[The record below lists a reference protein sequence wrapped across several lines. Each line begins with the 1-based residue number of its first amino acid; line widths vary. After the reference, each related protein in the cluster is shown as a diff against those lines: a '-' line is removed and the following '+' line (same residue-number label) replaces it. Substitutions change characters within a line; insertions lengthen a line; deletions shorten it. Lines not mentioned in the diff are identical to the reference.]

1 MLLAYAPT
9 DSLWKK
15 RVVWVGLHFIAGMD
29 LKILIEE
36 NGKVLKIWEWGGKLK
51 GLEMKHENL
60 IDRYLC
66 SDFIHSKLWSL

>member
-36 NGKVLKIWEWGGKLK
+36 NGKVLKISERGGKLK
-51 GLEMKHENL
+51 RLKMKHKHL
-60 IDRYLC
+60 IARYLC
-66 SDFIHSKLWSL
+66 ADFINS